1 MKEMDIQRITQSLN
15 PLVPDRQ
22 LDTKQKGTDFSKVL
36 LDSLKEVNKLQIE
49 SEKSIQEL
57 SAGKK
62 ENIHETM
69 IAIEKAS
76 ISFQMMMQIRNKIIE
91 AYDQL
96 MKSSL

>member
-1 MKEMDIQRITQSLN
+1 MKDMNIEGIHKTHLPRESLRTD
-15 PLVPDRQ
+15 PQ
-22 LDTKQKGTDFSKVL
+22 KSKGTDFSSML
-36 LDSLKEVNKLQIE
+36 IDAIKEVNRLQVE
-49 SEKSIQEL
+49 SNKAIDEL
-57 SAGKK
+57 ATGAK

-96 MKSSL
+96 MKTNI

>member
-1 MKEMDIQRITQSLN
+1 MKDMHIDIINKPIPSAHHVQADKKSSTGS
-15 PLVPDRQ
+15 
-22 LDTKQKGTDFSKVL
+22 DFSTMLV
-36 LDSLKEVNKLQIE
+36 DAIKEVNRLQIE
-49 SEKSIQEL
+49 SNKAIDEL
-57 SAGKK
+57 TSGTR

-96 MKSSL
+96 MKTNI

>member
-1 MKEMDIQRITQSLN
+1 MKDITIDPITN
-15 PLVPDRQ
+15 PHWSQ
-22 LDTKQKGTDFSKVL
+22 
-36 LDSLKEVNKLQIE
+36 DSLRTEPAKAKGSQFSDMLVDAIKEVNRLQVESNKAIE
-49 SEKSIQEL
+49 EL
-57 SAGKK
+57 AVGTR

-96 MKSSL
+96 MKTNI